1 MLACAVYAAA
11 AAAGCRSDPSEQITA
26 EWTLEPSPPLAGS
39 DIVARISLHDSARNP
54 VVGAKLHL
62 EGQMSHPGMTPAV
75 SDVIERGGGI
85 YEARLRLT
93 MEGDWTLVL
102 TGELRDGGR
111 ITKQLDLAG
120 VRRATG

>member
-1 MLACAVYAAA
+1 M
-11 AAAGCRSDPSEQITA
+11 
-26 EWTLEPSPPLAGS
+26 EPSPPLAGS

-54 VVGAKLHL
+54 VVGATLHL
-62 EGQMSHPGMTPAV
+62 EGQMSHPGMAPVV

-102 TGELRDGGR
+102 TGELADGGR

>member
-1 MLACAVYAAA
+1 M
-11 AAAGCRSDPSEQITA
+11 D
-26 EWTLEPSPPLAGS
+26 PSPPLAGS
-39 DIVARISLHDSARNP
+39 DVVARVTLRDSASKP

-62 EGQMSHPGMTPAV
+62 EGQMSHPGMAPV
-75 SDVIERGGGI
+75 LSDMVEHGDGL

-102 TGELRDGGR
+102 AGQLRDGTR

-120 VRRATG
+120 VRRSGG